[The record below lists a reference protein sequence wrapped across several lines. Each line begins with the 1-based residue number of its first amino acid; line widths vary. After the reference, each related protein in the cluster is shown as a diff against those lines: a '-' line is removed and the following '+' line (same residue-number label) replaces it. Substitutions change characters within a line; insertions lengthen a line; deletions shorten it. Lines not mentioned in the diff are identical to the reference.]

1 MTITTQLSRIAS
13 GRSVPT
19 VLVVDD
25 NAMLR
30 LALAHELDM
39 AGFSSVEAGS
49 ADEAETILQAMPVDL
64 IVTDVE
70 MPGSHDG
77 LALAAFVRTHFP
89 RIPVIVVSGKA
100 PRASAEHVADA
111 FFPKPYDIA
120 RLIHRA
126 MDLLRGQGRG
136 NGGTASA

>member
-1 MTITTQLSRIAS
+1 
-13 GRSVPT
+13 
-19 VLVVDD
+19 
-25 NAMLR
+25 MLR
-30 LALAHELDM
+30 LALAYERDM
-39 AGFSSVEAGS
+39 AGFNSIEAAS
-49 ADEAETILQAMPVDL
+49 ADEAETILERVPVDL

-77 LALAAFVRTHFP
+77 LALAAFVRAHFP

-120 RLIHRA
+120 RLIHRV
-126 MDLLRGQGRG
+126 MDLLRGRG